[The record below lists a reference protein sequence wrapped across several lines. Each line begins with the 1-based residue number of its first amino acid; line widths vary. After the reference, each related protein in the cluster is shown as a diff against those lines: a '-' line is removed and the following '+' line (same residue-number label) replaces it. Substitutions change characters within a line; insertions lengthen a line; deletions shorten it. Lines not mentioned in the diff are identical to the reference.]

1 MSDEKKKWSEIV
13 LEAKDDGRVVFFC
26 IDEVLTAPVKEIIKQ
41 PADGLLWDLN
51 RDEVTALSWM
61 NKDGMLHWVN
71 NFAVALVIRELKSQL
86 EQLEEDYTMLQK
98 GLCGTN
104 AELSNAWATAE
115 KAEDKIEKLK
125 AENKK
130 LRNHAVHRIG
140 CESWNGKPCD
150 CGLDTLLKGKGK

>member
-1 MSDEKKKWSEIV
+1 MSDKKKKWSEIV
-13 LEAKDDGRVVFFC
+13 LEAKDDGRVVFLC

-61 NKDGMLHWVN
+61 NKDGMIHWVN

-86 EQLEEDYTMLQK
+86 EQLEEDYTMLQR
-98 GLCGTN
+98 GMCGTN

-115 KAEDKIEKLK
+115 RAE
-125 AENKK
+125 AENKRLKEYGDEGWAWVEEFCK
-130 LRNHAVHRIG
+130 L
-140 CESWNGKPCD
+140 SGKD
-150 CGLDTLLKGKGK
+150 VFDLRDALKEKS